1 MRFVQ
6 KRNQNKKGII
16 IIIIIKI
23 KFKLTYTE
31 TNNEA
36 LRKMS
41 MKLWKILI
49 EKNAHSLS
57 F

>member
-6 KRNQNKKGII
+6 KRNQNKKGI